1 MQSFMTRRS
10 FLPAAGAAA
19 LGGAAEAAPKQN
31 AWIEIGIA
39 HMRNTHENQP
49 KRVADYFR
57 DAVVPA
63 LTRAGAGPIGVFNC
77 SIGTG
82 APFMM
87 TVVSYPS
94 FAAYGELMG
103 KLMGDTEF
111 LNASR
116 AFDLQQGLSY
126 ERAENS
132 MLRAFDGMP
141 TVVPPPLE
149 GNRPPRV
156 FEVRM
161 YESNSASSLRTKIKM
176 FNEGEIGIF
185 QRLGMS
191 PVFFGQTIIGRN
203 QPNLVYMLAFDD
215 MAHRERAWK
224 AFGSDP
230 EWQKMR
236 LMPGYADPDIVSNIT
251 NFIVSPLPFSAI
263 R

>member
-19 LGGAAEAAPKQN
+19 FAGAAEGAPKQN

-39 HMRNTHENQP
+39 HLRNTHENQA

-57 DAVVPA
+57 EGVIPA
-63 LTRAGAGPIGVFNC
+63 MTRAGAGPIGMFSC

-82 APFMM
+82 APFLM

-94 FAAYGELMG
+94 FAAYGEVMG
-103 KLMGDTEF
+103 KMVADADLRK
-111 LNASR
+111 AAQ
-116 AFDLQQGLSY
+116 AFDAQPGLSY

-132 MLRAFDGMP
+132 LLRAFDGMP
-141 TVVPPPLE
+141 TVVPPPTE

-156 FEVRM
+156 FEVRI
-161 YESNSASSLRTKIKM
+161 YESNNASSLRTKIKM

-185 QRLGMS
+185 QRLGMN
-191 PVFFGQTIIGRN
+191 PVFFGQTVIGRN
-203 QPNLVYMLAFDD
+203 QPNLVFMLAFDD
-215 MAHRERAWK
+215 MAHHDRAWK
-224 AFGSDP
+224 TFGSDP

-236 LMPGYADPDIVSNIT
+236 ALPGYADADIVSNIT
-251 NFIVSPLPFSAI
+251 NFIVSPLLFSQI